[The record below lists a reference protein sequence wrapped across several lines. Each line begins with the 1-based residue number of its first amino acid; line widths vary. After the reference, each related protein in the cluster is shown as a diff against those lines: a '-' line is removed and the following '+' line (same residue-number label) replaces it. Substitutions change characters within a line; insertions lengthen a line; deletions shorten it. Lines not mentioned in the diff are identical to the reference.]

1 MTSISR
7 ARTGC
12 WTCRARRI
20 KCDEGRPKCRRCAR
34 LNVECGYGVRLI
46 WHEESMARGVC
57 HGRQA
62 VWSKRDASN
71 RNKRAKGQ
79 FRQYTENETPE
90 QISRYTNRDW
100 VFLNTSSH
108 DLELY
113 LNPSHDTDN
122 PSPTSIT
129 FLAPSLTTIPTDARS
144 LDDPTLLSFFER
156 IICSSSTLI
165 DNAHCNPYRYLILPM
180 AMSSTGLY
188 HATLAI
194 AANTLRLSNPSYRV
208 PALEHHSRA
217 LAHLRFLLSQDEW
230 NEWELDEM
238 IGLVLMLCWFEISD
252 SSCPVW
258 ITHLNGYQDLL
269 RTRQCRPARSVH
281 SEQLGSFFNRY
292 FAFHHVLARTAFR
305 LDSSSTLQLP
315 LVLASTESTPVD
327 YPDVI
332 DTYMG
337 LSPSLLLLINQVAE
351 IAWSDPAHLATSNED
366 ILRLERQLENLHQ
379 IPPIGNDL
387 IDESECVAIAEANR
401 LGALLL
407 LHEVASS
414 MATSGNGSGSPTLG
428 LEGKNRCVE
437 RILALILEKRAN
449 MMRTAVLPL
458 WPLFLAG
465 CCAPSDAER
474 IVVMQLF
481 QELEGI
487 RRFGNIAPAMEV
499 VQMVWRQ
506 RDLAAQDDRK
516 RRKNREPKQERFE
529 WERAM
534 KMLGNWKL
542 SLT

>member
-34 LNVECGYGVRLI
+34 LNVECGYGIRLI
-46 WHEESMARGVC
+46 WHEESIARGVC
-57 HGRQA
+57 HGREA
-62 VWSKRDASN
+62 VWSKRENSNKSKRLAGQASWL
-71 RNKRAKGQ
+71 
-79 FRQYTENETPE
+79 
-90 QISRYTNRDW
+90 SREEAGAHLPAQAPQEW
-100 VFLNTSSH
+100 IFLNTSTH

-113 LNPSHDTDN
+113 LDQFQDTDQLAVSSLVSL
-122 PSPTSIT
+122 SP
-129 FLAPSLTTIPTDARS
+129 PLTTLPSDSRTC
-144 LDDPTLLSFFER
+144 DDPTLLAYFER
-156 IICSSSTLI
+156 IICSSSTLV

-194 AANTLRLSNPSYRV
+194 AANTLRLSNPSYRL

-217 LAHLRFLLSQDEW
+217 LGHLRYLLSQDEW
-230 NEWELDEM
+230 TERELDEM

-252 SSCPVW
+252 NSCPAW
-258 ITHLNGYQDLL
+258 TTHLNGYQDLL
-269 RTRQCRPARSVH
+269 RTRQSRSPRSVH

-292 FAFHHVLARTAFR
+292 FAFHHVLARTSFR
-305 LDSSSTLQLP
+305 LDSSSSMIQLP
-315 LVLASTESTPVD
+315 LVVSNNDNVIVNDAN
-327 YPDVI
+327 VI

-337 LSPSLLLLINQVAE
+337 LSPSLLHLINQVAE
-351 IAWSDPAHLATSNED
+351 LAWSDPDSPTADD
-366 ILRLERQLENLHQ
+366 ILRLENQLENLHQ
-379 IPPIGNDL
+379 ILPL
-387 IDESECVAIAEANR
+387 ESDFDDPTECVAIAEANR

-407 LHEVASS
+407 LHEISS
-414 MATSGNGSGSPTLG
+414 SSKATSTLSQDRKNQCVQRILG
-428 LEGKNRCVE
+428 L
-437 RILALILEKRAN
+437 ILDKRAN

-474 IVVMQLF
+474 VIVMQLF
-481 QELEGI
+481 EELEGI

-506 RDLAAQDDRK
+506 RDLAAQDGRKSRK
-516 RRKNREPKQERFE
+516 RKKTTQARFE
-529 WERAM
+529 WEHAM
-534 KMLGNWKL
+534 TMLGNWKL

>member
-20 KCDEGRPKCRRCAR
+20 KCDEGRPKCQRCAR
-34 LNVECGYGVRLI
+34 LNVDCGYGVKLI

-79 FRQYTENETPE
+79 FRQYTENETTE
-90 QISRYTNRDW
+90 QILRYTNRDW

-113 LNPSHDTDN
+113 LNLSHDTDN
-122 PSPTSIT
+122 PSPTSIS
-129 FLAPSLTTIPTDARS
+129 FLATPLTTIPTNARS

-156 IICSSSTLI
+156 IICSSSTLV

-180 AMSSTGLY
+180 AMCSTGLY

-217 LAHLRFLLSQDEW
+217 LAHLRYLLSQDEW
-230 NEWELDEM
+230 TERELDEM

-252 SSCPVW
+252 NSCPAW

-269 RTRQCRPARSVH
+269 WTRQSRPARSVH

-292 FAFHHVLARTAFR
+292 FAFHHVLAKTAFR
-305 LDSSSTLQLP
+305 LDSSTLRLP
-315 LVLASTESTPVD
+315 LVLTNTETTLVD
-327 YPDVI
+327 DPGVI

-351 IAWSDPAHLATSNED
+351 IAWSDHSRTSTEH
-366 ILRLERQLENLHQ
+366 IVHLERQLETLHQ
-379 IPPIGNDL
+379 IPPLGNDI
-387 IDESECVAIAEANR
+387 IDETECVAIAEANR

-407 LHEVASS
+407 LHEVAASV
-414 MATSGNGSGSPTLG
+414 ATSGNGKGSSALG
-428 LEGKNRCVE
+428 LEAKNRCVE

-474 IVVMQLF
+474 VIVMQLF

-516 RRKNREPKQERFE
+516 KRKNNEIKQGRFE

-534 KMLGNWKL
+534 TMLGNWKL